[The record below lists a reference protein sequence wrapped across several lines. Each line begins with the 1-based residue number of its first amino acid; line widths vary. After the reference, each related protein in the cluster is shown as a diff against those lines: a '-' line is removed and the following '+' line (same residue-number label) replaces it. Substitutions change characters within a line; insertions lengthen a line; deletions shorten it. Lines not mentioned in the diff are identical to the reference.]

1 MKVLLKLK
9 FQKAQRTRL
18 VSQKQKKVP
27 SFHENSLALKMR
39 AIRTYGTSW
48 KEKWGFYETF
58 NGSTKG
64 GHKGKRKGHII
75 FVLNQGR
82 I

>member
-39 AIRTYGTSW
+39 AIRTYGTS
-48 KEKWGFYETF
+48 
-58 NGSTKG
+58 
-64 GHKGKRKGHII
+64 
-75 FVLNQGR
+75 
-82 I
+82 